1 LVVERHLTR
10 GKRLKDLA
18 YIDFGATCDANMK
31 VWKAKLD
38 QLFDELK

>member
-1 LVVERHLTR
+1 MEAHPTR

-18 YIDFGATCDANMK
+18 YIDFWPTCNTNMK
-31 VWKAKLD
+31 IWNVKLD